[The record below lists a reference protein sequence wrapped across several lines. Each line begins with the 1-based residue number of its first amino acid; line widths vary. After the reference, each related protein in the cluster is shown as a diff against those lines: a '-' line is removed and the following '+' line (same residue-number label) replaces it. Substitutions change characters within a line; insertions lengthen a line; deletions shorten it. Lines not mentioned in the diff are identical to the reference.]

1 MYDVNSEVKE
11 ERVSYI
17 RFVVNKDMAQTKV
30 FDNQW
35 MYADLIDPTNQDQTK
50 ILKNIYF
57 TTKTQETE
65 PINWE
70 NIDHREDNYRF
81 PIGREKQNDPYQ
93 QEQTNMSYA
102 GRMRGKYLICN
113 YTFDCNNNKEFKL
126 PYVKTTYRYSML

>member
-35 MYADLIDPTNQDQTK
+35 MYADLTDPTNQDQTK

-81 PIGREKQNDPYQ
+81 PIGREN
-93 QEQTNMSYA
+93 
-102 GRMRGKYLICN
+102 RMTHINRNRLTCL
-113 YTFDCNNNKEFKL
+113 TLVE
-126 PYVKTTYRYSML
+126 